1 MTLFKKIYT
10 NADHILWEHSN
21 FSCSSSKNRI
31 VLSRPLKDKP
41 KRYRVVIPYLQGVSE
56 QLRRAT
62 KTFKLPTYFKHT
74 NNCGPISHIACDECD
89 ASYIGDME
97 HLLKAHFFEHHR
109 PNSVTSEVSKHIH
122 TDNTSHTVNLKIVD
136 IIDTEPDW
144 FRIGVK
150 ETIYIKVNNPS
161 LNRDSG

>member
-1 MTLFKKIYT
+1 
-10 NADHILWEHSN
+10 
-21 FSCSSSKNRI
+21 
-31 VLSRPLKDKP
+31 
-41 KRYRVVIPYLQGVSE
+41 
-56 QLRRAT
+56 
-62 KTFKLPTYFKHT
+62 
-74 NNCGPISHIACDECD
+74 
-89 ASYIGDME
+89 ME